1 MQMYEKKNLMHT
13 AKIAF
18 LSMLASVFLV
28 ASCKETSPT
37 TLEVTVV
44 DSNGIVITEAKV
56 WLEAEP
62 TDTTHNAIA
71 VQDSTASNNV
81 GKAYFDLTKYYKP
94 GQIGV
99 MQIKVKGFYFGL
111 TGEVLAEI
119 TELERNQVLLQLQ

>member
-18 LSMLASVFLV
+18 LSMLAIVFLV

-99 MQIKVKGFYFGL
+99 
-111 TGEVLAEI
+111 
-119 TELERNQVLLQLQ
+119 

>member
-13 AKIAF
+13 ARIAF
-18 LSMLASVFLV
+18 LFLLTIV
-28 ASCKETSPT
+28 LLMASCKESSPT

-44 DSNGIVITEAKV
+44 DANGTVISEAKV

-71 VQDSTASNNV
+71 VEDSTVSNNV
-81 GKAYFDLTKYYKP
+81 GKAYFDLTNFYKP

-111 TGEVLAEI
+111 SGEALAEI

>member
-13 AKIAF
+13 ARIAF
-18 LSMLASVFLV
+18 LSMLTIVFLM
-28 ASCKETSPT
+28 ASCKESSPT

-44 DSNGIVITEAKV
+44 DANGTVISEAKV

-71 VQDSTASNNV
+71 VEDSTVSNNV
-81 GKAYFDLTKYYKP
+81 GKAYFDLTKFYKP

-99 MQIKVKGFYFGL
+99 MQIKVNGFYFGL
-111 TGEVLAEI
+111 TGEALAEI